1 MHSSVTERRTQVY
14 FSEKLHRQLKEAARR
29 RGVSMAEVVR
39 QAVDQYLAETFGEK
53 DWESDPIHR
62 IVGLVK
68 DTKITDAAENHDAYL
83 YGAQPKGKSKRGG
96 KRA

>member
-14 FSEKLHRQLKEAARR
+14 FPSKLHCQLKEAARR

-39 QAVDQYLAETFGEK
+39 QAVDQYLAETPSEK
-53 DWESDPIHR
+53 DWASDPIHR
-62 IVGLVK
+62 IVGLIK
-68 DTKITDAAENHDAYL
+68 DTKITDAAVNHDAYL
-83 YGAQPKGKSKRGG
+83 YGTEPKDKSQRGR